1 MEWHYNPITCQKI
14 VDVTSLVAVYY
25 MDLPRNF
32 TFTPEQH
39 RCWELNFLDYGEN
52 ELYAD
57 GKEHTLR
64 KHDMILYAPMVE
76 HGILKKTED
85 ASFTFSVSFE
95 SESPALNTIAN
106 QVIHIPI
113 DLQKHI
119 SEILKLAHYF
129 SDRGL
134 VPNSLLS
141 VDDQSALS
149 EKERIVLQLIINLLE
164 EFFLRIID
172 REKEVTPSSD
182 LPKRTTENR
191 QVSLSRAVQ
200 DYIDL
205 HLDQKLTLQDIS
217 QHFNIS
223 VSKLC
228 RDMKATTNRSLQELI
243 SDKRLKAAKRMIC
256 QDEYNFTEIA
266 ERLGFSSLHYFS
278 QWFKK
283 QTMRSPTEYA
293 TSVKGQSED

>member
-1 MEWHYNPITCQKI
+1 MEWNYTPIICPKI
-14 VDVTSLVAVYY
+14 VDISGLVAVYY
-25 MDLPRNF
+25 MDIPRNF
-32 TFTPEQH
+32 TFSPEQH

-52 ELYAD
+52 KLYAG
-57 GKEHTLR
+57 GKEHILR

-85 ASFTFSVSFE
+85 ASFTFSVSFD
-95 SESPALNTIAN
+95 SESTALYNIAN

-134 VPNSLLS
+134 VPNTVLSL
-141 VDDQSALS
+141 DDQSALS
-149 EKERIVLQLIINLLE
+149 EKERIVLQLIVNLLE

-172 REKEVTPSSD
+172 REEGITTSSTPHI
-182 LPKRTTENR
+182 RATENR
-191 QVSLSRAVQ
+191 QISLSRAVQ

-205 HLDQKLTLQDIS
+205 HLDQKLSLQDIS
-217 QHFNIS
+217 RHFNIS

-228 RDMKATTNRSLQELI
+228 RDIKTTTNRSLQELI
-243 SDKRLKAAKRMIC
+243 SEKRLKAAKRMIC
-256 QDEYNFTEIA
+256 QEEYNFTEIA
-266 ERLGFSSLHYFS
+266 EQLGFSSLHYFS

-293 TSVKGQSED
+293 TSVRGQSEE